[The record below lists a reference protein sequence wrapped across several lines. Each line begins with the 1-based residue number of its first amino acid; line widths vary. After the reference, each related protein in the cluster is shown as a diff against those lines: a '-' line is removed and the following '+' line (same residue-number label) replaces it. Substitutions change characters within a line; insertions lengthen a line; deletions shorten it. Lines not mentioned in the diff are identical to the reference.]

1 MNHRIRLVAGVAL
14 IVFGFALLGWAI
26 YAGLNPTVPF
36 EARLAPI
43 SADAAKEVAAFDLS
57 ADRLQQIEISAKDER
72 RPVAD
77 GIIARD
83 ESGRL
88 TPLVWRNEV
97 TQPIFFS
104 DASASDLSKVLAAI
118 REHVPQD
125 AVVLAW
131 WDLSRAIRLVAGRA
145 APLDDA
151 QARGLLMP
159 AAWSAAAA
167 SERARWGAG
176 APVASV
182 ENFTRFIDALL
193 DTDEARASESLKK
206 LADGKP
212 AYVAV
217 RMSDVWKLAAA
228 RPQKLSIAYKDF
240 AATGVSHGLIKS
252 AQQWLRD
259 EKIDGGFAVEPM
271 GGATRL
277 HFFERKSDGDRLI
290 ARLLPFS
297 TSLSSLLT
305 RFSLV
310 YQHKG
315 WWIWRLPNY

>member
-1 MNHRIRLVAGVAL
+1 MTPRIRLVAGVAL
-14 IVFGFALLGWAI
+14 IIFGFALLGWAI
-26 YAGLNPTVPF
+26 YAGRNPTAPF
-36 EARLAPI
+36 ETRLAPI
-43 SADAAKEVAAFDLS
+43 SAEAAKEVAGFGLK
-57 ADRLQQIEISAKDER
+57 ADRLQQMAVSAKDER
-72 RPVAD
+72 KPVAD
-77 GIIARD
+77 GVIASGD
-83 ESGRL
+83 GGRL
-88 TPLVWRNEV
+88 TPLVWRNQV
-97 TQPIFFS
+97 TEPIFFS
-104 DASASDLSKVLAAI
+104 DVSADDAAKVLGAI
-118 REHVPQD
+118 REHTPQD

-131 WDLSRAIRLVAGRA
+131 WDFSRAIRLIAERA

-151 QARGLLMP
+151 QARGLLVP

-167 SERARWGAG
+167 PERARWGAG
-176 APVASV
+176 VPAASV
-182 ENFTRFIDALL
+182 DVFTRFIDALL
-193 DTDEARASESLKK
+193 DSDEARASDALKK

-217 RMSDVWKLAAA
+217 RISDVWRLAAV

-259 EKIDGGFAVEPM
+259 EKIEGGYAVEPT

-277 HFFERKSDGDRLI
+277 HYFMRKSDGDRLI

-297 TSLSSLLT
+297 TSLPSPPT
-305 RFSLV
+305 RLSLV

-315 WWIWRLPNY
+315 WWIYRLND

>member
-1 MNHRIRLVAGVAL
+1 MTSRIRLIAGVAL
-14 IVFGFALLGWAI
+14 LVFGFALLGWAI

-36 EARLAPI
+36 DRQLTPI
-43 SADAAKEVAAFDLS
+43 SPEAAKEVESFGLS
-57 ADRLQQIEISAKDER
+57 ADRLQQIEVSAKNER
-72 RPVAD
+72 RPLAA

-83 ESGRL
+83 ESGRQ

-118 REHVPQD
+118 HEHVPQD

-131 WDLSRAIRLVAGRA
+131 WDLSRAIRLVAGRV

-151 QARGLLMP
+151 EARGLLMP
-159 AAWSAAAA
+159 PAWSAAAA

-182 ENFTRFIDALL
+182 DTFTRFIDALL
-193 DTDEARASESLKK
+193 DSDEPRASESLKT

-217 RMSDVWKLAAA
+217 RMSDVWRLAAA
-228 RPQKLSIAYKDF
+228 RPQELSIAYKDF

-259 EKIDGGFAVEPM
+259 EKIDGGFAVEPF

-277 HFFERKSDGDRLI
+277 HYFERKSDGDRLI

-297 TSLSSLLT
+297 TSLPSQPT
-305 RFSLV
+305 RLSLV

-315 WWIWRLPNY
+315 WWIWRLNN

>member
-1 MNHRIRLVAGVAL
+1 MTPRIRLAAGVAL
-14 IVFGFALLGWAI
+14 ILFGFALLGWAI
-26 YAGLNPTVPF
+26 YAGLNPTAPF
-36 EARLAPI
+36 DTRLTSITP
-43 SADAAKEVAAFDLS
+43 DAAKEVAAFGLK
-57 ADRLQQIEISAKDER
+57 ADRLQKIEVSAKDER
-72 RPVAD
+72 KPVAEGVVASGD
-77 GIIARD
+77 G
-83 ESGRL
+83 GRL
-88 TPLVWRNEV
+88 TPLVWRNQV
-97 TQPIFFS
+97 TEPILFS
-104 DASASDLSKVLAAI
+104 DVSADDAAKVLAAI
-118 REHVPQD
+118 REHTPQD

-131 WDLSRAIRLVAGRA
+131 WDFSRAIRLVAERA

-151 QARGLLMP
+151 QARGLLVP

-167 SERARWGAG
+167 PERARWGAG
-176 APVASV
+176 APAASV
-182 ENFTRFIDALL
+182 DVFTRFIDALL
-193 DTDEARASESLKK
+193 ESDETRASETLKK

-217 RMSDVWKLAAA
+217 RISDVWRLTAV

-259 EKIDGGFAVEPM
+259 EKIEGGYAVEPT

-277 HFFERKSDGDRLI
+277 HYFQRKSDGDRLI

-297 TSLSSLLT
+297 TSLPSPLT
-305 RFSLV
+305 RLSLV

-315 WWIWRLPNY
+315 WWIYRLND

>member
-1 MNHRIRLVAGVAL
+1 MTPRIRLVAGVAL
-14 IVFGFALLGWAI
+14 IISGFALLGWAI
-26 YAGLNPTVPF
+26 YAGLNPTAPF
-36 EARLAPI
+36 ETRLAPI
-43 SADAAKEVAAFDLS
+43 SAEAAKEVAGFGLK
-57 ADRLQQIEISAKDER
+57 ADRLQKIEVSAKDER
-72 RPVAD
+72 KPVAD
-77 GIIARD
+77 GVIASG
-83 ESGRL
+83 EGGRL
-88 TPLVWRNEV
+88 TPLVWRNQV
-97 TQPIFFS
+97 TEPILFS
-104 DASASDLSKVLAAI
+104 DVSADDAAKVLAAI
-118 REHVPQD
+118 REHTPQD

-131 WDLSRAIRLVAGRA
+131 WDFSRAIRLIAERA

-151 QARGLLMP
+151 QARGLLVP

-167 SERARWGAG
+167 PERARWGAG
-176 APVASV
+176 APASSV
-182 ENFTRFIDALL
+182 DVFTRFIDALL
-193 DTDEARASESLKK
+193 ESDEARASDALKK

-217 RMSDVWKLAAA
+217 RISDVWRLAAV

-259 EKIDGGFAVEPM
+259 EKIEGGYAVEPT

-277 HFFERKSDGDRLI
+277 HYFQRKSDGDRLI

-297 TSLSSLLT
+297 TSLPLPLT
-305 RFSLV
+305 RLSLV

-315 WWIWRLPNY
+315 WWIYRLNE